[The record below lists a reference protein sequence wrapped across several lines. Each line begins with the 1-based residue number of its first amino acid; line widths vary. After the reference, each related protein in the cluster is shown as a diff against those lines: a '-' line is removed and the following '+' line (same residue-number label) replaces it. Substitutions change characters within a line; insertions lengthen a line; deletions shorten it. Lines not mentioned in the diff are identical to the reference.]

1 MGTMLGSMVQK
12 GKFFAS
18 AIDFCA
24 IAFMR
29 VDLPTLGRP
38 TSPTMIFI
46 AHSGGRILVR
56 GRAQACDAHRLYGM
70 NADTGI
76 PFDDKAATTMH
87 ALIIF
92 MSDCMND
99 VLATLLSYRINAMP
113 LEWWDDGTLY

>member
-1 MGTMLGSMVQK
+1 
-12 GKFFAS
+12 
-18 AIDFCA
+18 
-24 IAFMR
+24 
-29 VDLPTLGRP
+29 
-38 TSPTMIFI
+38 
-46 AHSGGRILVR
+46 
-56 GRAQACDAHRLYGM
+56 M